1 MKYILTVAET
11 CENYIE
17 FIQPPLKCM
26 LPQNPLQIGAV
37 AIHQMEEAKHYYD
50 LTHVE
55 WFPSIFINTSMLM
68 RVATVISAG
77 KKHGLIN

>member
-1 MKYILTVAET
+1 MKYMLTVAET
-11 CENYIE
+11 YENYIE

-55 WFPSIFINTSMLM
+55 
-68 RVATVISAG
+68 
-77 KKHGLIN
+77 